1 MQKYIALIFL
11 FTLTVCVPEE
21 YYKSE
26 FAKFKQKFNK
36 SYNANENSR
45 RYNIFKQNLA
55 KASQIQ
61 DPHASYGVTKFS
73 DLTEDEFSQYYL
85 KYIDPKK
92 SRNSARNVLAPDATS
107 STSSLTDITP
117 TVVTTSAKNWK
128 DSGYVTPIKD
138 QGACGSCYAFSALGM
153 LESQYAKN
161 NGGKIIDLSEQQIIT
176 CDTLDYG
183 CNGGYMENVY
193 KYLQKVGGAV
203 SETSLPYNLRSK
215 KCQLTSRMA
224 KLVQVVSY
232 TDISTNE
239 IDIANTLS
247 TYGPITTAINGN
259 ILQVYNN
266 GIISSSSCSLT
277 LNHAVIL
284 IGYGPASDGS
294 GTDYWIVKNSW
305 GTGWGESG
313 FFRIQRGVGRCGI
326 NLNASTAIIK

>member
-1 MQKYIALIFL
+1 MYIALIFL
-11 FTLTVCVPEE
+11 FALVVSVPED

-26 FAKFKQKFNK
+26 FTKFKQTFNK
-36 SYNANENSR
+36 SYNAHENSQ
-45 RYNIFKQNLA
+45 RYKIFKENLI

-73 DLTEDEFSQYYL
+73 DLSEAEFSQYYL
-85 KYIDPKK
+85 KYIDPRRL
-92 SRNSARNVLAPDATS
+92 RNSARNVLAPEGSS
-107 STSSLTDITP
+107 STSTSTLT
-117 TVVTTSAKNWK
+117 VTAKNWK

-161 NGGKIIDLSEQQIIT
+161 NGGTIIDLSEQQIIT
-176 CDTLDYG
+176 CDKYDYG
-183 CNGGYMENVY
+183 CNGGFMENVY
-193 KYLQKVGGAV
+193 KYLQNAGGAV
-203 SETSLPYNLRSK
+203 SETSLSYNPKFK
-215 KCQLTSRMA
+215 KCQLNSGMT
-224 KLVQVVSY
+224 KLVQVSSY

-239 IDIANTLS
+239 IDIANTLA
-247 TYGPITTAINGN
+247 TYGPISTSINGN
-259 ILQVYNN
+259 ILQTYVS
-266 GIISSSSCSLT
+266 GIISNPNCSLS

-305 GTGWGESG
+305 GTSWGESG

-326 NLNASTAIIK
+326 NLNASTAVIK